1 MLSIAVT
8 INKREVCK
16 LKLIFSIFLFYFYI
30 KMHRRSRTPIRHNP
44 YQTPPRPT
52 TAAARSTTPGDV
64 DPDSSPAA
72 FRMGGYELIS
82 SPFFDDHFPSV
93 SSSTH
98 DQFSILPDVP
108 PPETAQERLRN
119 IRQDALSYHLPG
131 TACFIGE
138 KLMVTTGKRLVSIKD
153 ICLYVK
159 IFHRFTE

>member
-1 MLSIAVT
+1 
-8 INKREVCK
+8 
-16 LKLIFSIFLFYFYI
+16 
-30 KMHRRSRTPIRHNP
+30 MHHRSRTPIRHNP

-52 TAAARSTTPGDV
+52 IAAAHSTTPGDV

-93 SSSTH
+93 SSSTQH
-98 DQFSILPDVP
+98 DQFSILPDAP

-138 KLMVTTGKRLVSIKD
+138 KLMVTTGKKLVSIED
-153 ICLYVK
+153 MSLC
-159 IFHRFTE
+159 